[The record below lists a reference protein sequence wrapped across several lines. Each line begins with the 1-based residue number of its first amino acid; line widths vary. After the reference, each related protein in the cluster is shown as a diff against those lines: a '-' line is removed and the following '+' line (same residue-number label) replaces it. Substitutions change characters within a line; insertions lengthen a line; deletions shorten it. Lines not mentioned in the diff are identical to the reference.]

1 MKKFLKIM
9 AVIVLSLLI
18 FFVVTF
24 KYRQYKANVVSIP
37 KNATSLVKISVDE
50 IYKSVAANMISNLSF
65 YLKSDGINKINKN
78 SKFDLG
84 LKIPASIY
92 LYTIADKPKTAL
104 FSKLAINDFQEFS
117 NFLKNNL
124 KLNIT
129 KTSGLN
135 LATNN
140 LKNFTILFNEEY
152 AAIAFSTQID
162 EFEPILIDILNE
174 KDFIKVGDSRF
185 NTLKSATNHIAYAA
199 KELTGSV
206 DFEDGAINFIHEFSS
221 KGIVQTTTPA
231 QMPFN
236 ETSAIKFYINADFKA
251 DNDKTLKLK
260 NFNLQR
266 DSLLKYYRGRLDF
279 EWINSTQQTDS
290 VITYEYNDDFEK
302 VEKVTMQK
310 RDVPNILLSID
321 ADANGLKK
329 YLSQQNIIN
338 TDSGLVNKA
347 IFPLYKVF
355 IGGDDKQLV
364 FATKK
369 PEPVNNKKIATDN
382 FASLMV
388 DFIKLNKQNN
398 IPIFSNYTKNLT
410 QLNANGKFT
419 GNDKIKVDGKLELVN
434 KNINALYQLLKNF

>member
-1 MKKFLKIM
+1 MKRFLKI
-9 AVIVLSLLI
+9 IVLIIILLLV
-18 FFVVTF
+18 FFVGTF
-24 KYRQYKANVVSIP
+24 KYRQYKANQVAIP
-37 KNATSLVKISVDE
+37 KNATALIKISVDE
-50 IYKSVAANMISNLSF
+50 IYKSLALNMISNAGY
-65 YLKSDGINKINKN
+65 YLKTDTTLKKNKAN
-78 SKFDLG
+78 KFDFG

-92 LYTIADKPKTAL
+92 LYTIENQTQTTV
-104 FSKLAINDFQEFS
+104 FSRFEIDDFQEFS
-117 NFLKNNL
+117 NFIKQTL

-129 KTSGLN
+129 KTSDYY
-135 LATNN
+135 LA
-140 LKNFTILFNEEY
+140 KNSFAKFNILFNKQY
-152 AAIAFSTQID
+152 AAIALSTQTD
-162 EFEPILIDILNE
+162 NLEPILRDILNQKE
-174 KDFIKVGDSRF
+174 FIQIGDSKF
-185 NTLKSATNHIAYAA
+185 NSLKNATNHIAYAA

-206 DFEDGAINFIHEFSS
+206 DFEDGAINFAHEFSS
-221 KGIVQTTTPA
+221 NGIVPTATSTHK
-231 QMPFN
+231 PFN
-236 ETSAIKFYINADFKA
+236 ETSAIKFYLNADFKA
-251 DNDKTLKLK
+251 DNEKTLKLK

-266 DSLLKYYRGRLDF
+266 DSLLKYYKGSLDF

-369 PEPVNNKKIATDN
+369 TESINTKKIATDN

-388 DFIKLNKQNN
+388 DFTKLNKQIN
-398 IPIFSNYTKNLT
+398 IPVFSSYTKNLT
-410 QLNANGKFT
+410 RLNANGKFT